1 MNRRSFFNRVLLGAA
16 SYSMLSLKNKADYVK
31 LTILHTNDTHSRIDP
46 FPEDD
51 SKYPGLGGISA
62 RKTIIDRIRKENQHV
77 LLLDAG
83 DIFQGTPY
91 FNLYHGEIEL
101 KAMSAL
107 KYDAATMGNHDF
119 DGGLD
124 GFSNALR
131 FANFPFICSNYN
143 FENTILQGK
152 TIPYKIFRKGGIK
165 IGVIGIGVELEGL
178 VSKSL
183 YQNTVYQN
191 PIEKAQYYT
200 DILKFEQHCDYIIC
214 LSHLGYTY
222 ANQIDDIDLAAQTNH
237 INLIIG
243 GHTHTFMDKPTVH
256 KNKDGKE
263 VMINQVGWAGI
274 NLGKIEVFFHKGARN
289 EYLALSKS
297 QPTAEVVAS

>member
-1 MNRRSFFNRVLLGAA
+1 MNRRHFFNQLIIGAGA
-16 SYSMLSLKNKADYVK
+16 YSLLSLKDKEAYTK

-46 FPEDD
+46 FPLDD
-51 SKYPGLGGISA
+51 SKYPGLGGIKK
-62 RKTIIDRIRKENQHV
+62 RKTILDRIRKENEHV

-91 FNLYHGEIEL
+91 FNMYHGEIEL

-119 DGGLD
+119 DGGLN
-124 GFSNALR
+124 GFLNALT

-143 FENTILQGK
+143 FENTQLRDK
-152 TIPYKIFRKGGIK
+152 TIPYKIVKKAGIK
-165 IGVIGIGVELEGL
+165 IGILGVGIELKGL

-183 YQNTVYQN
+183 YEDTIYQN
-191 PIEKAQYYT
+191 PIEKAQEYA
-200 DILKFEQHCDYIIC
+200 DILKFEQQCDYIIC
-214 LSHLGYTY
+214 LSHLGYQFS
-222 ANQIDDIDLAAQTNH
+222 NQVDDIDLAQQTNH

-243 GHTHTFMDKPTVH
+243 GHTHTFMKKPAIK

-274 NLGKIEVFFHKGARN
+274 NLGQIEVYFHRDKRS
-289 EYLALSKS
+289 EILAQYTLKTPI
-297 QPTAEVVAS
+297 QIG